1 METGEDAEYNYN
13 GSAWQTSLECT
24 DLTARTTYAF
34 WVRYGETDTRAVF
47 DLSDAA
53 EFVVQRSLKSS
64 MGEHLSGGSWNA
76 TRAEMAVM
84 LQQFVKLT
92 EK

>member
-1 METGEDAEYNYN
+1 MPDSKVDVKATFVKAEVKPGKTVFVDVPDN
-13 GSAWQTSLECT
+13 SW
-24 DLTARTTYAF
+24 YA
-34 WVRYGETDTRAVF
+34 
-47 DLSDAA
+47 DAA
-53 EFVVQRSLKSS
+53 DFAAQRGLMSGV
-64 MGEHLSGGSWNA
+64 GENLFGGSQNT

>member
-1 METGEDAEYNYN
+1 M
-13 GSAWQTSLECT
+13 
-24 DLTARTTYAF
+24 TARTTYAF

-53 EFVVQRSLKSS
+53 EFVVQRS
-64 MGEHLSGGSWNA
+64 WNA

>member
-1 METGEDAEYNYN
+1 MPS
-13 GSAWQTSLECT
+13 GSAMGRQIPARFLTS
-24 DLTARTTYAF
+24 AMR
-34 WVRYGETDTRAVF
+34 
-47 DLSDAA
+47 
-53 EFVVQRSLKSS
+53 RSLWSS
-64 MGEHLSGGSWNA
+64 GSWNA

>member
-1 METGEDAEYNYN
+1 MPS
-13 GSAWQTSLECT
+13 GSAMGRQIPARFLTS
-24 DLTARTTYAF
+24 AMR
-34 WVRYGETDTRAVF
+34 
-47 DLSDAA
+47 
-53 EFVVQRSLKSS
+53 RSLWSS
-64 MGEHLSGGSWNA
+64 VGENLSGGSWNA

>member
-1 METGEDAEYNYN
+1 MINQLNKYYSIHAKT
-13 GSAWQTSLECT
+13 EC
-24 DLTARTTYAF
+24 
-34 WVRYGETDTRAVF
+34 
-47 DLSDAA
+47 A

-64 MGEHLSGGSWNA
+64 VGENLSGGSWNA